1 MKTIH
6 QLAGL
11 LIFIIFLLM
20 GGYMRFRVHHLMEA
34 SDRLRFSLRGNHI
47 YTLWAALLN
56 LTLGSYLKIKAS
68 GWRAKL
74 QLAGSLLVL
83 LASALV
89 IISFFFESKYSP
101 ERPIT
106 LAAVVCALTGT
117 FSHCISTL
125 KDQSGSVAAQSEKAK
140 AQAGSVT
147 H

>member
-1 MKTIH
+1 MH
-6 QLAGL
+6 LLAGL

-56 LTLGSYLKIKAS
+56 LTLGSYLRFKES

-89 IISFFFESKYSP
+89 IIAFFFESKYSP
-101 ERPIT
+101 ERPVT
-106 LAAVVCALTGT
+106 LATVVFALTGT
-117 FSHCISTL
+117 TLHVLSTVRE
-125 KDQSGSVAAQSEKAK
+125 Q
-140 AQAGSVT
+140 
-147 H
+147 